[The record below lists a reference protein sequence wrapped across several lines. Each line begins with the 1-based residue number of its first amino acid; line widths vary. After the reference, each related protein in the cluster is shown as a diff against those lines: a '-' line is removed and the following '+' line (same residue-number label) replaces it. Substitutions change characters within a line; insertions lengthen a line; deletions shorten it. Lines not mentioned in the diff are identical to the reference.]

1 MLLANMNT
9 LLATKKRAVRDDLV
23 PLFLKELSDR
33 EESGAEGPGPGRRD
47 LTQLL
52 LREALASRV
61 SDIHLEPRSTG
72 LRVRFRIDGVVWDV
86 AQLST
91 AQAKL
96 VSNQFKAMAQLDPIT
111 PFTPRDSHATATIDD
126 IKLDLRLS
134 LAPCLNG
141 ETISLRLLNNQR
153 IERSIRDL
161 GLSAV
166 NQDRLEDWMEQST
179 GMFLAAGPTSSGK
192 TTTVYAL
199 LHAMKYADRR
209 IISFEDPIEYEIDG
223 ITQIQL
229 DARHQLD
236 FAEGVKSMLRL
247 DPDYLMLGEIRDA
260 NSAHSAVNA
269 AVSGRVL
276 LSTIHARD
284 AIGAV
289 TALRNWGLGDH
300 EIVESLTVVVA
311 QRLVRKLCPHCR
323 DRATPG
329 EKELSWLKT
338 IQAPVPRRTWF
349 SKGCEKCR
357 GLGYFGRT
365 GVFEFWRLDTRDY
378 DLIVTH
384 STEHELRRHLADLG
398 HVSLLEDGL
407 AKVQDGTTSL
417 SEIRR
422 MGATGVAWRESATI
436 TK

>member
-1 MLLANMNT
+1 MNT
-9 LLATKKRAVRDDLV
+9 LLASKNRAIREDLA
-23 PLFLKELSDR
+23 PLFAKALAGS
-33 EESGAEGPGPGRRD
+33 EEIAHEAPGSGRRD
-47 LTQLL
+47 LTQVL
-52 LREALASRV
+52 LRDALTGRV
-61 SDIHLEPRSTG
+61 SDIHFEPRSSG

-86 AQLST
+86 AQLT
-91 AQAKL
+91 ADQARL

-111 PFTPRDSHATATIDD
+111 QFTPRDAHATSLIDD
-126 IKLDLRLS
+126 VKVDVRLS

-141 ETISLRLLNNQR
+141 ETISLRLLNNHR
-153 IERSIRDL
+153 IERSISDL
-161 GLSAV
+161 GLSPD
-166 NQDRLEDWMEQST
+166 NQDRLEGWLEQST
-179 GMFLAAGPTSSGK
+179 GMFLAAGPTSNGK
-192 TTTVYAL
+192 TTTVYSL

-236 FAEGVKSMLRL
+236 FDEAVKSMLRL

-260 NSAHSAVNA
+260 ISAHSAVNA

-284 AIGAV
+284 AVGAV

-300 EIVESLTVVVA
+300 QIVDCLTVVVA

-323 DRATPG
+323 KPALAG
-329 EKELSWLKT
+329 EKDLSWLKALKAT
-338 IQAPVPRRTWF
+338 VPRETWHPM
-349 SKGCEKCR
+349 GCDKCR
-357 GLGYFGRT
+357 GLGYSGRT
-365 GVFEFWRLDTRDY
+365 GVFEFWRLDPRDY
-378 DLIVTH
+378 DLIVSH
-384 STEHELRRHLADLG
+384 CAEHELRRHLADQG

-407 AKVQDGTTSL
+407 AKVMDGTTSL

-422 MGATGVAWRESATI
+422 MRASGAEWRKPLA
-436 TK
+436 K